1 MTRQDLR
8 LAILAGGSGTRFWP
22 AGRRSR
28 PKQVL
33 ALDGDDPRSLVELTV
48 ERVAPLSAA
57 PPWIVAPADLS
68 KELARHLPG
77 LGKDAYLTEPRPR
90 NTAAAVILTAHV
102 AARTMTAPGATVLA
116 LPADHH
122 VRPAGRYRRILA
134 AMAARAKR
142 AHAIL
147 TLGLEPDHPATG
159 YGYLEIGERIEK
171 RAVGNVHVVKRYVEK
186 PGAARARRL
195 VADGRHLWNG
205 GTFAFRPE
213 VLLAEAA
220 EHLPEV
226 SEPIASAFERWGT
239 RGFGAALGRAYDA
252 IPSISVDYGI
262 MERTRRVEVLYADLE
277 WDDLGSWD
285 AVARHRQPDAEGNRI
300 RGDVTAVDAKD
311 CVVDAADGHV
321 ALLGVRDLIVVRTG
335 DTVLVARRGRGED
348 VRDIVKRLEAEGRED
363 LLR

>member
-1 MTRQDLR
+1 MARPDIR

-33 ALDGDDPRSLVELTV
+33 ALDGDDPRPLVQLTV
-48 ERVAPLSAA
+48 DRVAALSSA

-68 KELARHLPG
+68 QELARHLPG
-77 LGKDAYLTEPRPR
+77 LGKDAYITEPRPR
-90 NTAAAVILTAHV
+90 NTAAAMILTACV
-102 AARTMTAPGATVLA
+102 AVKTAPDATVVA

-122 VRPAGRYRRILA
+122 VRPAGRYRRVLA
-134 AMAARAKR
+134 AMAARARKSD
-142 AHAIL
+142 AIL

-159 YGYLEIGERIEK
+159 YGYLEIGECLVQ
-171 RAVGNVHVVKRYVEK
+171 RAIGNVYAVKRYVEK
-186 PGAARARRL
+186 PGLRRAKRL

-213 VLLAEAA
+213 ILLGEAA
-220 EHLPEV
+220 QHLPEV
-226 SEPIASAFERWGT
+226 ATPIAHAFEHWGK
-239 RGFGAALGRAYDA
+239 RGFRAALKRAYDA

-262 MERTRRVEVLYADLE
+262 MERTRRVEVLASDIE

-285 AVARHRQPDAEGNRI
+285 AVARHRTPDAEGNRT
-300 RGDVTAVDAKD
+300 RGDVTAVDAQG
-311 CVVDAADGHV
+311 CVVDAVDGHV
-321 ALLGVRDLIVVRTG
+321 ALLGVEDLIVVRTG

-348 VRDIVKRLEAEGRED
+348 VRKIVKRLEAEGRED